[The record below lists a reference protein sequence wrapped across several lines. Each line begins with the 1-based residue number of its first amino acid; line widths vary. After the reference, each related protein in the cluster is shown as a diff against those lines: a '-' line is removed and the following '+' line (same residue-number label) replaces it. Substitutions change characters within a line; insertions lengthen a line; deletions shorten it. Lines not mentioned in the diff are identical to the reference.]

1 MSTLLGGIQRSIAV
15 AGSVRSSFIM
25 VSVHLLGELFWR
37 REESCAMELSIVCSV
52 NTCVLSVGCAGG
64 YVRLIFHI
72 SV

>member
-15 AGSVRSSFIM
+15 AGSVRSFIM